1 MNDVLSLSRG
11 LSGLNS
17 GYEVVI
23 VKPRA
28 LSDTTLIVQALR
40 ADKAVILNLEDLE
53 ISEAQRISDF
63 AAGSTYAIN
72 GHQTRL
78 GEAVF
83 LFTPN
88 VIAIQTPN
96 SQAATPATDTPTPQP
111 VS

>member
-1 MNDVLSLSRG
+1 MNDVLSLSR
-11 LSGLNS
+11 GLNS

-23 VKPRA
+23 VKPRS

-40 ADKAVILNLEDLE
+40 ADKAVILNLED
-53 ISEAQRISDF
+53 IDIAEAQRISDF

-88 VIAIQTPN
+88 VIEIQAPG
-96 SQAATPATDTPTPQP
+96 SKPQAVPATPTPQA
-111 VS
+111 V

>member
-1 MNDVLSLSRG
+1 MNDVLSLSR
-11 LSGLNS
+11 GLNS

-28 LSDTTLIVQALR
+28 LSDTTVIVQALR
-40 ADKAVILNLEDLE
+40 ADKAVILNLEELD

-88 VIAIQTPN
+88 VITIQTPN
-96 SQAATPATDTPTPQP
+96 SKPANPASAPVTPQP
-111 VS
+111 V